1 MADTTD
7 IDPANLRALAR
18 AFCAEEQHTAA
29 LTPAGALTTI
39 GASVH
44 GSLIAECHGAV
55 ALDILD
61 FQEKIASRFEEE
73 IDALA
78 RAACVIED
86 QEWAT
91 TAALGSVEPPR

>member
-7 IDPANLRALAR
+7 IDPTRLRALAR
-18 AFCAEEQHTAA
+18 ALCSEEQHTAA

-39 GASVH
+39 GAAVR
-44 GSLIAECHGAV
+44 GSLIAECHGAI

-61 FQEKIASRFEEE
+61 FQEKIASRFGAE

-78 RAACVIED
+78 GAACVIED

-91 TAALGSVEPPR
+91 TAALGHVGPPR